1 LSSKIAVNRETV
13 ARKNNN
19 QMITGGLEFIWIRK
33 KVKVEEAR
41 AIDEIIR
48 GYTNLEIVSRSFLIA
63 SAANIIDMRA
73 VDMRIY

>member
-1 LSSKIAVNRETV
+1 MTE
-13 ARKNNN
+13 
-19 QMITGGLEFIWIRK
+19 GLEFIWIRK

-41 AIDEIIR
+41 AVDEIIR
-48 GYTNLEIVSRSFLIA
+48 GYTNLEIVSLSFFIA

>member
-1 LSSKIAVNRETV
+1 
-13 ARKNNN
+13 
-19 QMITGGLEFIWIRK
+19 MITGGLEFIWIRK